1 MIKKEVEKRREEG
14 KTDIFVGSGNI
25 SWTVPTNIIVFLSN
39 SIKGLSEVKKMSLI
53 SWPEFKKTIFEI
65 YEHRIL
71 YSAEIM
77 GVINNTYLSLD
88 EHLIIFFGDG
98 LFKSHGQ

>member
-1 MIKKEVEKRREEG
+1 MSKIKIEWVRPPTIERYC
-14 KTDIFVGSGNI
+14 I
-25 SWTVPTNIIVFLSN
+25 TNIIVFLSN

>member
-1 MIKKEVEKRREEG
+1 
-14 KTDIFVGSGNI
+14 
-25 SWTVPTNIIVFLSN
+25 
-39 SIKGLSEVKKMSLI
+39 MSLI